1 MACLSAAIALAV
13 FTPLW
18 VAASYS
24 EGMLFALSFGPVL
37 ILAVAALLRFSISD
51 VPDIHAQL
59 HGRDEMMT
67 VRRAQVL
74 CDVELCKVMKWD
86 VGHLYDYP
94 YFSLGKYL
102 VTTGERRALMIE
114 YSGTRMPIFFGSFLL
129 LVVGAPAGGL
139 WVLFSLE
146 ASQQR
151 LIILFAAILCPLSF
165 ISFHCGRM
173 IFMILPRGVRAAAAV
188 IRWQFLFTFMV
199 PIIAGL
205 TKFIVGGVNLHE
217 DKVMLTTFCAIAVFP
232 IACSISWMIMAIKH
246 FEHISIWLKRIR
258 ISATMHLQSQVGF
271 SAWLPSLCSPANG
284 SLYVVLRKLS
294 NCSWATH
301 VKKKRFL
308 C

>member
-1 MACLSAAIALAV
+1 
-13 FTPLW
+13 
-18 VAASYS
+18 
-24 EGMLFALSFGPVL
+24 
-37 ILAVAALLRFSISD
+37 
-51 VPDIHAQL
+51 
-59 HGRDEMMT
+59 
-67 VRRAQVL
+67 
-74 CDVELCKVMKWD
+74 MKWD

-205 TKFIVGGVNLHE
+205 TMFIVGGVNLHE

-232 IACSISWMIMAIKH
+232 IASTISWMIMAIKH
-246 FEHISIWLKRIR
+246 FEHISNLVEEDTYICYYAICNR
-258 ISATMHLQSQVGF
+258 QVGF
-271 SAWLPSLCSPANG
+271 SAWLPSLCSLPTAVCTW
-284 SLYVVLRKLS
+284 SLVEIIQLQLGHAREEETFFVLTVCGLS
-294 NCSWATH
+294 LTSALSMFSLVISAKWFDYI
-301 VKKKRFL
+301 RFSTDIYDAL
-308 C
+308 P